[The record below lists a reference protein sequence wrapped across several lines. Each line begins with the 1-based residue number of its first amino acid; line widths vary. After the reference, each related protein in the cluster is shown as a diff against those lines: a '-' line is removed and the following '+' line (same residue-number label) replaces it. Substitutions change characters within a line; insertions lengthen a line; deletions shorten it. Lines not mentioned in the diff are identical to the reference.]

1 MNRRDND
8 ELEDIPRMAPAQ
20 DEVAGRRSLAG
31 QSQGSKRSSSHGGG
45 ASREGGGLLSIISL
59 LIAITA
65 MGAAYFL
72 WDQSRLT
79 NASAKSVEQRLI
91 VLESQLASTGD
102 ELSQSDAAVR
112 VQLKTVDTE
121 VRKLWDARK
130 KSIKLLNEHD
140 VSVRNLTTRTSGLK
154 KQYSAAMVQLTALA
168 AELDEVVETLETAQ
182 ITSLQKNVGNTSQKV
197 QQMSKSVDS
206 LSGRVLANEEW
217 LEAINAFRRQVNDR
231 LNALQNPTNPTP
243 VLQ

>member
-8 ELEDIPRMAPAQ
+8 DLENMPRMAPAQ
-20 DEVAGRRSLAG
+20 DEVAGRRSQTG
-31 QSQGSKRSSSHGGG
+31 QSQAAKRSRSHSDRASS
-45 ASREGGGLLSIISL
+45 ENGGLLSMISL

-65 MGAAYFL
+65 VGAAYFL
-72 WDQSRLT
+72 WEQSRLT
-79 NASAKSVEQRLI
+79 NASAKSLEQRLI

-140 VSVRNLTTRTSGLK
+140 VSIRNLTTRTSGLK
-154 KQYSAAMVQLTALA
+154 KQYSSAMVQVTALA

-182 ITSLQKNVGNTSQKV
+182 ISSLQKSVGNTSQTV
-197 QQMSKSVDS
+197 QQLSKSIDS
-206 LSGRVLANEEW
+206 LSGRVRGNEEW

-231 LNALQNPTNPTP
+231 LNELQNPANAAP
-243 VLQ
+243 VLE

>member
-8 ELEDIPRMAPAQ
+8 DLENMPRMAPAQ
-20 DEVAGRRSLAG
+20 DEVAGRRSQAG
-31 QSQGSKRSSSHGGG
+31 QIQTPKRSKSHSRG
-45 ASREGGGLLSIISL
+45 ASSENSGLLSMISL

-130 KSIKLLNEHD
+130 KSLKLLNEHD
-140 VSVRNLTTRTSGLK
+140 VSIRNLTTRTSGLK
-154 KQYSAAMVQLTALA
+154 KQYSSAMVQLTALA

-182 ITSLQKNVGNTSQKV
+182 ITSLQKSVGSMNQKV

-231 LNALQNPTNPTP
+231 LNELQNPTNTAP
-243 VLQ
+243 VLE